1 MRGNGKRARVF
12 VWIDRVR
19 LALAHPF
26 MRERAPSEEVRELE
40 QHLREARRDD
50 VKLRDMHR
58 RSQRLLRDN
67 HLVSDVERALGLRS

>member
-19 LALAHPF
+19 QVLARPF
-26 MRERAPSEEVRELE
+26 MRKRAPSEEVKELE
-40 QHLREARRDD
+40 QHLRAARRDD
-50 VKLRDMHR
+50 VKLYDMHR
-58 RSQRLLRDN
+58 RKEKLLRDN